1 MFEKKVKTVVT
12 IEGMMCDH
20 CKSKVEKSLLELDG
34 VSKVRVNLK
43 DKNAF
48 VYSKNRIDPKEILK
62 IIDGLGY
69 QVIHIREEK

>member
-20 CKSKVEKSLLELDG
+20 CKSMVEKSLLELDG

-48 VYSKNRIDPKEILK
+48 VYSKNGIDPKEIIK

-69 QVIHIREEK
+69 QVIHIRDGK

>member
-1 MFEKKVKTVVT
+1 MFEKKVKTVVM

-43 DKNAF
+43 DKKAF

-62 IIDGLGY
+62 TIDGLGY
-69 QVIHIREEK
+69 QVIYIREEK

>member
-1 MFEKKVKTVVT
+1 MFEKKIKTVVT

-20 CKSKVEKSLLELDG
+20 CKSKVEKLLLELDA
-34 VSKVRVNLK
+34 VSKVRVNLQ

-48 VYSKNRIDPKEILK
+48 VYSKNRIDSKEILK
-62 IIDGLGY
+62 TIDGLGY

>member
-48 VYSKNRIDPKEILK
+48 VYSKNRIDSKEILK
-62 IIDGLGY
+62 TIDGLGY

>member
-48 VYSKNRIDPKEILK
+48 VYSKNRIDSKEILK
-62 IIDGLGY
+62 TIDGLGY
-69 QVIHIREEK
+69 QVIHIREDK